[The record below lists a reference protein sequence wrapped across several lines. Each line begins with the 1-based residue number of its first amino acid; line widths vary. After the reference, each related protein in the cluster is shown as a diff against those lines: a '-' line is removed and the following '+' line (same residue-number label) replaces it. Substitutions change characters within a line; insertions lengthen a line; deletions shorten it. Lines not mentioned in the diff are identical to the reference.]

1 MSNKF
6 LLTVL
11 YAIVIIFIS
20 TPFSSSAQESY
31 TKEIRIACVGNSIT
45 AGARVTDPSKY
56 GYPAILSDLL
66 QSGGYQ
72 KCLVRNFGIGGATVL
87 KFGTPNIWRV
97 LDSLNLFVPDI
108 VIIEVGT
115 NETVGEPRRN
125 WEHIDA
131 FETDYQEYI
140 NRLRVINPACRIIL
154 CSPPD
159 MVLTT
164 PNLPAERLANL
175 TERRPRIWEL
185 RERIRTLSKA
195 EGIYFLDLS
204 KAFRG
209 RADLMTP
216 MDGVHPNQAGY
227 AFLAE
232 QVFHLLKKKRLIR
245 QQI

>member
-1 MSNKF
+1 MKKSF
-6 LLTVL
+6 QHLIILV
-11 YAIVIIFIS
+11 VFIFIYC
-20 TPFSSSAQESY
+20 AQGY
-31 TKEIRIACVGNSIT
+31 TQDLSKTTDLRIACVGNSIT
-45 AGARVTDPSKY
+45 AGARVTDPSQY

-87 KFGTPNIWRV
+87 KFGMPNIWRV
-97 LDSLNLFVPDI
+97 LDSLKLFVPDI

-164 PNLPAERLANL
+164 PNLPADRVANL

-209 RADLMTP
+209 RPDLMTP

>member
-1 MSNKF
+1 MLSS
-6 LLTVL
+6 LL
-11 YAIVIIFIS
+11 
-20 TPFSSSAQESY
+20 
-31 TKEIRIACVGNSIT
+31 KN
-45 AGARVTDPSKY
+45 
-56 GYPAILSDLL
+56 
-66 QSGGYQ
+66 GGYSNY
-72 KCLVRNFGIGGATVL
+72 KVKNLGIGGATVL

-97 LDSLNLFVPDI
+97 LDSLKNFIPDI

-131 FETDYQEYI
+131 FETDYLEYI
-140 NRLRVINPACRIIL
+140 NRVRDINPACRIIL

-164 PNLPAERLANL
+164 PNLPTERVANL

-185 RERIRTLSKA
+185 RERIRKLSKA
-195 EGIYFLDLS
+195 EGIYFLDLT
-204 KAFRG
+204 KTFRG
-209 RADLMTP
+209 RPDLMTP

>member
-1 MSNKF
+1 MKKSF
-6 LLTVL
+6 QHLIMLL
-11 YAIVIIFIS
+11 IFI
-20 TPFSSSAQESY
+20 FIYCAQGKTQCLSN
-31 TKEIRIACVGNSIT
+31 TTDLRIACVGNSIT
-45 AGARVTDPSKY
+45 AGARVDQPELNA
-56 GYPAILSDLL
+56 YPAVLSSLL
-66 QSGGYQ
+66 KNGGYLNY
-72 KCLVRNFGIGGATVL
+72 KVKNFGIGGATVL

-97 LDSLNLFVPDI
+97 LDSLQRFVPDI

-115 NETVGEPRRN
+115 NETVGVPRKN

-131 FETDYQEYI
+131 FESDYQEYI
-140 NRLRVINPACRIIL
+140 RRVRAINPACRIIL

-159 MVLTT
+159 MVLST
-164 PNLPAERLANL
+164 PNLPADRVTNL

-185 RERIRTLSKA
+185 RDRIRKLTKT
-195 EGIYFLDLS
+195 EGIFFLDLT
-204 KAFRG
+204 KAFKG
-209 RADLMTP
+209 RPDLMTP

>member
-1 MSNKF
+1 MKKSF
-6 LLTVL
+6 QYLIMPLVF
-11 YAIVIIFIS
+11 IFIYC
-20 TPFSSSAQESY
+20 TQGY
-31 TKEIRIACVGNSIT
+31 TQDLSKTNDLRIACVGNSIT
-45 AGARVTDPSKY
+45 VGARVDQPELHA
-56 GYPAILSDLL
+56 YPAMLSSLL
-66 QSGGYQ
+66 KNGGYSNY
-72 KCLVRNFGIGGATVL
+72 KVKNLGIGGATVL

-97 LDSLNLFVPDI
+97 LDSLKLFVPDI

-140 NRLRVINPACRIIL
+140 NRLRVINPACSIIL

-159 MVLTT
+159 MVLNT
-164 PNLPAERLANL
+164 PNLPAERVANL

-209 RADLMTP
+209 RPDLMTP

>member
-1 MSNKF
+1 MKKSF
-6 LLTVL
+6 LHLIMLLVF
-11 YAIVIIFIS
+11 IFIYC
-20 TPFSSSAQESY
+20 AQGY
-31 TKEIRIACVGNSIT
+31 TQDLPKTTDLRIACVGNSIT

-164 PNLPAERLANL
+164 PNLPAERVANL

-185 RERIRTLSKA
+185 RERIRILSKA

-209 RADLMTP
+209 RPDLMTP

>member
-1 MSNKF
+1 MKKSF
-6 LLTVL
+6 QHLIILV
-11 YAIVIIFIS
+11 VFIFIYC
-20 TPFSSSAQESY
+20 AQGY
-31 TKEIRIACVGNSIT
+31 TQDLSKTTDLRIACVGNSIT
-45 AGARVTDPSKY
+45 AGARVTDPSQY

-87 KFGTPNIWRV
+87 KFGMPNIWRV
-97 LDSLNLFVPDI
+97 LDSLKLFVPDI

-164 PNLPAERLANL
+164 PNLPADRVANL

-209 RADLMTP
+209 RPDLMTP

-232 QVFHLLKKKRLIR
+232 QLFHLLKKKRLIR

>member
-1 MSNKF
+1 MKKSFLHLIF
-6 LLTVL
+6 LLVF
-11 YAIVIIFIS
+11 IFIY
-20 TPFSSSAQESY
+20 SAQGY
-31 TKEIRIACVGNSIT
+31 TQDLSKTTDLRIACVGNSIT
-45 AGARVTDPSKY
+45 AGARVTDPSQY
-56 GYPAILSDLL
+56 GYPALLSDLL

-97 LDSLNLFVPDI
+97 LDSLKLFVPDI

-164 PNLPAERLANL
+164 PNLPADRVANL

-209 RADLMTP
+209 RPDLMTP

>member
-1 MSNKF
+1 MKKSFHYPIIF
-6 LLTVL
+6 LLL
-11 YAIVIIFIS
+11 IFIYVEKGV
-20 TPFSSSAQESY
+20 AQQLSGK
-31 TKEIRIACVGNSIT
+31 TDLRIACVGNSIT
-45 AGARVTDPSKY
+45 AGARVTDPSKH
-56 GYPAILSDLL
+56 GYPSILSDLL

-97 LDSLNLFVPDI
+97 LDSLKYFTPDI

-125 WEHIDA
+125 WEHIGA
-131 FETDYQEYI
+131 FDTDYQEYI
-140 NRLRVINPACRIIL
+140 NRVRDINPVCRIIL

-164 PNLPAERLANL
+164 PNLPAERVSNL

-185 RERIRTLSKA
+185 RKRIRNLSKA
-195 EGIYFLDLS
+195 EGIYFLDLT

-209 RADLMTP
+209 RPDLMTP

-232 QVFHLLKKKRLIR
+232 QAFRLLKKKRLVR

>member
-1 MSNKF
+1 MKKSF
-6 LLTVL
+6 QHLIILV
-11 YAIVIIFIS
+11 VFIFIYC
-20 TPFSSSAQESY
+20 AQGY
-31 TKEIRIACVGNSIT
+31 TQDLSKTTDLRIACVGNSIT
-45 AGARVTDPSKY
+45 AGARVTDPSQY

-97 LDSLNLFVPDI
+97 LDSLKLFVPDI

-140 NRLRVINPACRIIL
+140 HRLRVINPACRIIL

-164 PNLPAERLANL
+164 PNLPADRVANL

-209 RADLMTP
+209 RPDLMTP

>member
-1 MSNKF
+1 MMKKYF
-6 LLTVL
+6 HYT
-11 YAIVIIFIS
+11 IIFLYFI
-20 TPFSSSAQESY
+20 FIYVGHGYAQKLFNTSDL
-31 TKEIRIACVGNSIT
+31 RIACVGNSIT
-45 AGARVTDPSKY
+45 AGARVTDPHKNA
-56 GYPAILSDLL
+56 YPAILSDLL

-72 KCLVRNFGIGGATVL
+72 QCRVRNFGIGGATVL
-87 KFGTPNIWRV
+87 KFGTPNIWPV
-97 LDSLNLFVPDI
+97 LDSLRRFIPDI

-125 WEHIDA
+125 WEHIAA

-140 NRLRVINPACRIIL
+140 SRVRAINPLCRIIL

-159 MVLTT
+159 MVLST

-175 TERRPRIWEL
+175 TERRPRIWAL
-185 RERIRTLSKA
+185 RERIRALSKA

-204 KAFRG
+204 KAFRS
-209 RADLMTP
+209 RPDLMTP

-232 QVFHLLKKKRLIR
+232 QAFRLLKKKRLVR

>member
-1 MSNKF
+1 MKKSF
-6 LLTVL
+6 QHLIILV
-11 YAIVIIFIS
+11 VFIFIYC
-20 TPFSSSAQESY
+20 AQGY
-31 TKEIRIACVGNSIT
+31 TQDLSKTTDLRIACVGNSIT
-45 AGARVTDPSKY
+45 AGARVTDPSQY

-97 LDSLNLFVPDI
+97 LDSLKLFVPDI

-164 PNLPAERLANL
+164 PNLPADRVANL

-209 RADLMTP
+209 RPDLMTP

>member
-1 MSNKF
+1 MKKSF
-6 LLTVL
+6 LHLILLLVF
-11 YAIVIIFIS
+11 IFIY
-20 TPFSSSAQESY
+20 SAQGY
-31 TKEIRIACVGNSIT
+31 TQDPSKTTDLRIACVGNSIT
-45 AGARVTDPSKY
+45 AGARVTDPSKH

-87 KFGTPNIWRV
+87 KFGTPNIWPV
-97 LDSLNLFVPDI
+97 LDSLRRFVPDI

-164 PNLPAERLANL
+164 PNLPAERVANL

-185 RERIRTLSKA
+185 RERIRILSKA

>member
-1 MSNKF
+1 MKKSFHYPIIF
-6 LLTVL
+6 LLF
-11 YAIVIIFIS
+11 IFI
-20 TPFSSSAQESY
+20 FIGQGYAQKLSG
-31 TKEIRIACVGNSIT
+31 TTDLRIACVGNSIT
-45 AGARVTDPSKY
+45 AGARVTDPSKH

-87 KFGTPNIWRV
+87 KFGTPNIWPV
-97 LDSLNLFVPDI
+97 LDSLRRFVPDV

-115 NETVGEPRRN
+115 NETVGAPRRN

-131 FETDYQEYI
+131 FETDYREYI
-140 NRLRVINPACRIIL
+140 SRVRAMNPACRIIL

-195 EGIYFLDLS
+195 EGIYFLDLT

-209 RADLMTP
+209 RPDLMTP

-232 QVFHLLKKKRLIR
+232 QAFRLLKKKRLVR

>member
-1 MSNKF
+1 MKKS
-6 LLTVL
+6 LQHLIL
-11 YAIVIIFIS
+11 ILIFIFIYCDQGHTQYLS
-20 TPFSSSAQESY
+20 KT
-31 TKEIRIACVGNSIT
+31 TDIRIACVGNSIT

-97 LDSLNLFVPDI
+97 LDSLKLFVPDI

-164 PNLPAERLANL
+164 PNLPAERVANL